1 MAFFIILMWAKK
13 HLKLIHCSKSIIW
26 DMPPKIDFN
35 SDNGVKNIYDQTLN
49 RVDKQKSSKFT

>member
-1 MAFFIILMWAKK
+1 
-13 HLKLIHCSKSIIW
+13 
-26 DMPPKIDFN
+26 MPPKIDFN